1 MPEPRISRYLHAK
14 AIERNIP
21 INGTFELTARCNFN
35 CPMCYVH
42 LSAEEQKRRGRELTG
57 DEWIDVAEQA
67 KRAGT
72 VFLLLTGGEPTVHP
86 DFVRIYERLSEM
98 GFYLSMNS
106 NGRLLEG
113 DLLEL
118 FMRKPPERL
127 NITLYAVDNEGY
139 RKQCGVPAYDQVVRN
154 IRALREA
161 GVYVRVNL
169 TITPANQEEMA
180 ELVAKGKELG
190 AVIMGTTYLWPQIRV
205 DKNAVG
211 KSFRPSPEEAG
222 RAMVIYDS
230 LRMSHED
237 YIARGRQLL
246 AGIPQQA
253 PSDEDCALGM
263 PMRCHAGRA
272 TYWIDWQGNMTA
284 CAMMPIPATN
294 VLQAGFDGA
303 WQELRKAIAE
313 IRLPPEC
320 AACKYRRICNPCA
333 AKCYTETGSFHTK
346 PDYVCRYT
354 MSFLEA
360 MREVIAEEEKKECTL
375 PRDTIPEEEYGGTL

>member
-1 MPEPRISRYLHAK
+1 MLEPRISKYLHDK
-14 AIERNIP
+14 ATKQNIP
-21 INGTFELTARCNFN
+21 INGTLELTARCNFN

-57 DEWIDVAEQA
+57 EEWIDIAEQA
-67 KRAGT
+67 KKAGT

-86 DFVRIYERLSEM
+86 DFVKIYERLSEM
-98 GFYLSMNS
+98 GFYMSMNS

-118 FMRKPPERL
+118 FKRKPPERL
-127 NITLYAVDNEGY
+127 NITLYAIDNDGY

-161 GVYVRVNL
+161 GIFVRVNL

-190 AVIMGTTYLWPQIRV
+190 AVILGTTYIWPQIRV
-205 DKNAVG
+205 NEAAVG
-211 KSFRPSPEEAG
+211 ASFRPSAEEAG
-222 RAMVIYDS
+222 RAMAVYDS
-230 LRMSHED
+230 LRMPHED
-237 YIARGRQLL
+237 FLIRARQLA
-246 AGIPQQA
+246 AGIPQKS
-253 PSDEDCALGM
+253 PSAEDCAIGM
-263 PMRCHAGRA
+263 PMLCRAGRA

-284 CAMMPIPATN
+284 CALMPIPSVS
-294 VLQAGFDGA
+294 VLSGGFNEA
-303 WQELRKAIAE
+303 WQQLHRDISE

-320 AACKYRRICNPCA
+320 ASCEYRRICNPCA
-333 AKCYTETGSFHTK
+333 AKCYTETGSFHQK

-360 MREVIAEEEKKECTL
+360 MREAVEQEQN
-375 PRDTIPEEEYGGTL
+375 G

>member
-1 MPEPRISRYLHAK
+1 MPEPRISKYLHDK
-14 AIERNIP
+14 ATRQNIP

-42 LSAEEQKRRGRELTG
+42 LSAEEQRRRGRELTG
-57 DEWIDVAEQA
+57 EEWIDVAEQA

-72 VFLLLTGGEPTVHP
+72 VFLLLTGGEPTIHP
-86 DFVRIYERLSEM
+86 DFAKIYERLSGM

-118 FMRKPPERL
+118 FKRKPPERL

-139 RKQCGVPAYDQVVRN
+139 EKQCGVPAYDQVVRN

-161 GVYVRVNL
+161 GIYVRVNL

-180 ELVAKGKELG
+180 ELVVKGKELG

-205 DKNAVG
+205 DETAVG
-211 KSFRPSPEEAG
+211 RAFRPPAEEAG
-222 RAMVIYDS
+222 RAMAVYDS
-230 LRMSHED
+230 LRLPYEE

-246 AGIPQQA
+246 DGIPQLA
-253 PSDEDCALGM
+253 ASEEDCAIGM
-263 PMRCHAGRA
+263 PMLCRAGKA

-284 CAMMPIPATN
+284 CSMMPTPAAN
-294 VLQAGFDGA
+294 LLEVGFDKA
-303 WQELRKAIAE
+303 WQNLRGGVAE

-320 AACKYRRICNPCA
+320 AACKYRKICNPCA
-333 AKCYTETGSFHTK
+333 AKCYAETGSFHTK

-360 MREVIAEEEKKECTL
+360 MREAVAKEKN
-375 PRDTIPEEEYGGTL
+375 G

>member
-1 MPEPRISRYLHAK
+1 MPEPRISNYLHAK
-14 AIERNIP
+14 AAAQNIP

-42 LSAEEQKRRGRELTG
+42 LSAEEQQRRGRELTG

-67 KRAGT
+67 KKAGT
-72 VFLLLTGGEPTVHP
+72 LFLLLTGGEPTIHP
-86 DFVRIYERLSEM
+86 DFVKIYERLSEM
-98 GFYLSMNS
+98 GFYLTMNS

-118 FMRKPPERL
+118 FRRKPPERL

-139 RKQCGVPAYDQVVRN
+139 RKQCGVPAYDRVVRN

-205 DKNAVG
+205 DETAVG
-211 KSFRPSPEEAG
+211 KAFRPPAEEAG
-222 RAMVIYDS
+222 RAMAVYDS
-230 LRMSHED
+230 LRLSHED

-246 AGIPQQA
+246 DGVPQYA
-253 PSDEDCALGM
+253 ATEEDCALGT
-263 PMRCHAGRA
+263 PMLCRAGKA

-284 CAMMPIPATN
+284 CAMMPFPASN
-294 VLQAGFDGA
+294 ILKVSFSEA
-303 WQELRKAIAE
+303 WDDLRKAIAE
-313 IRLPPEC
+313 IRLPQEC

-333 AKCYTETGSFHTK
+333 AKCYTETGNFHTR

-354 MSFLEA
+354 KSFLEA
-360 MREVIAEEEKKECTL
+360 MREEVAKEQN
-375 PRDTIPEEEYGGTL
+375 G

>member
-1 MPEPRISRYLHAK
+1 MPLPRISNYLHAK
-14 AIERNIP
+14 ATEKNIP

-42 LSAEEQKRRGRELTG
+42 LSAEEQQRRGRELTG
-57 DEWIDVAEQA
+57 DEWIDIAEQA
-67 KRAGT
+67 EKAGT
-72 VFLLLTGGEPTVHP
+72 VFLLLTGGEPTIHP
-86 DFVRIYERLSEM
+86 EFVKIYERLITM
-98 GFYLSMNS
+98 GFYTSMNS

-118 FMRKPPERL
+118 FKRKPPHRL
-127 NITLYAVDNEGY
+127 NITLYAIDNEGY

-205 DKNAVG
+205 EDNAFG
-211 KSFRPSPEEAG
+211 KTFRPSAEEAG
-222 RAMVIYDS
+222 RAMALYDS
-230 LRMSHED
+230 LRMPHED
-237 YIARGRQLL
+237 WIVRGRQLIE
-246 AGIPQQA
+246 GIPQQA
-253 PSDEDCALGM
+253 PSEEDCVIGTRMLC
-263 PMRCHAGRA
+263 RAGKA
-272 TYWIDWQGNMTA
+272 SYWVNWQGNMTA
-284 CAMMPIPATN
+284 CAMMPFPSSSL
-294 VLQAGFDGA
+294 LQVRFDEA
-303 WQELRKAIAE
+303 WENLRKGIAE

-320 AACKYRRICNPCA
+320 AACRYRRICNPCA

-354 MSFLEA
+354 MSFIAA
-360 MREVIAEEEKKECTL
+360 MREAIAKENDETL
-375 PRDTIPEEEYGGTL
+375 PALKEK